1 VDRKSLDLWDKY
13 GEYVLMV
20 FPSVDSVIEKG
31 EGSWLTDVDG
41 NRILDLASGQLC
53 ATVGT
58 MHPKLAERV
67 IQQIRRIAHTG
78 TQFFTPAV
86 FEAASRL
93 ASIAPKP
100 LKKSIFLSTGG
111 EANEFAFRVAKTL
124 TGKTGIIGL
133 SRGYYGMT
141 LATRSVSSI
150 STISGRVDSSPTVP
164 DSFIMPTPDF
174 RGRDPAGKSWESAY
188 DELLNISLELIGS
201 KINNVAA
208 IIVEPFISAGG
219 MIIPPPGYLKK
230 LREVSLKYGILLIAD
245 EAQTAFGRTG
255 EWFAVQHHG
264 IVPDILVFS
273 KSAGGGFPASGIL
286 LTEKLSEM
294 LERSCFTHLAS
305 HQSDPLAAT
314 AIAAVIEII
323 QEEGLVARSRE
334 NGLYFL
340 EKLGELKKKWG
351 IVKDIR
357 GQGLMIGVELGD
369 GSQGELPSMAE
380 ILMVQL
386 CMMRGV
392 HLTTTYFEPVLR
404 IMPPLVISKSE
415 IDFAISVLDGAFR
428 DLMEQNYSIDALLPK
443 NPFSRGFMQRLQ
455 GKRDL
460 SDIASKLWTTT
471 PRFWIDKLRKL

>member
-1 VDRKSLDLWDKY
+1 VDRNSLELWKKY
-13 GEYVLMV
+13 GEYLLMV
-20 FPSVDSVIEKG
+20 FPSVDNVIDNG
-31 EGSWLTDVDG
+31 EGCWLIDVDG

-58 MHPKLAERV
+58 MHPKLAEKAS
-67 IQQIRRIAHTG
+67 QQIRRIAHTG

-86 FEAASRL
+86 FEAASKL
-93 ASIAPKP
+93 AAVAPKP
-100 LKKSIFLSTGG
+100 LKKSVFLSTGG

-124 TGKTGIIGL
+124 TGRTGIVGL

-141 LATRSVSSI
+141 LATRSISSI
-150 STISGRVDSSPTVP
+150 SSISGRVDSSPTVS
-164 DSFIMPTPDF
+164 DSFVIPTPKF
-174 RGRDPAGKSWESAY
+174 RGDNLDSAN
-188 DELLNISLELIGS
+188 DELLNDSLELIGS

-230 LREVSLKYGILLIAD
+230 LREIASRYGILLIAD

-286 LTEKLSEM
+286 LSEELSDK

-314 AIAAVIEII
+314 AVSTVIDII
-323 QEEGLVARSRE
+323 QEENLITRSRE
-334 NGLYFL
+334 NGQYFL
-340 EKLGELKKKWG
+340 ERLRELQKKWG

-357 GQGLMIGVELGD
+357 GQGLMIGVELND
-369 GSQGELPSMAE
+369 SSEANIPKVPE

-386 CMMRGV
+386 CLKRGV
-392 HLTTTYFEPVLR
+392 HLSTTYFEPVLR
-404 IMPPLVISKSE
+404 IMPPLVISRSD
-415 IDFAISVLDGAFR
+415 IDFAVSALDDSFR
-428 DLMEQNYSIDALLPK
+428 DLMEQNYSTEELLPK
-443 NPFSRGFMQRLQ
+443 NTYSRRFMERLQ
-455 GKRDL
+455 GKRDV
-460 SDIASKLWTTT
+460 SDVISKLWNTP
-471 PRFWIDKLRKL
+471 PRFWMEKLRKFYSETQ